1 MALYET
7 MKAAAAEVH
16 WAFGVRLARGAAV
29 SSAGEDLNGLRFRVA
44 VGAPRAPLTVHLWPA
59 TDEWSC
65 ECGAETDVCGHAAAA
80 VIAWHQAAR
89 GIAPADAAPTPA
101 GPRRVPAT
109 VGYRFSRMA
118 AGLAVD
124 RVAVKLGT
132 ETALRGPLTDK
143 APGGGPLTL
152 SDADLDA
159 ERCLPTG
166 WGAPLRRE
174 AAPGVLRA
182 LAGHPDLLLDGAPIA
197 VQGAPVL
204 PVVRVDDDPGGH
216 GIRLRVVRDSAIE
229 EVFPNGVVRCGGALR
244 PVARGEISAER
255 YAALVAGEVYGPAEL
270 PRLVGEV
277 LPALRALL
285 PVDVRTARLPTAADS
300 EVRLVVETEG
310 DGEVLV
316 LRPRLLYGDPPVAAV
331 ERGELVPLGRVI
343 PVRDRR
349 AEDALVRA
357 FQDETRLPYGTAT
370 RAQGAAAVRWVQ
382 RLGGARLRGEAW
394 RRFRPAPPLQ
404 PQVHIDGDRLSVDFG
419 GADPARVFAAWAAG
433 DSMVPVAEGWA
444 PLPVD
449 WLEQFGPILADLLA
463 AREPDGTVRRAAA
476 LDLGL
481 LAARLN
487 AAPPPSFAALA
498 PLLDGFAGLPR
509 ATLPA
514 DLRATLRAYQQQGV
528 DWLSFLR
535 DAGLGG
541 VLADDM
547 GLGKTLQALC
557 IVRGRTLVVA
567 PASVLPN
574 WEKEAA
580 RFRPGLRVHRYHGA
594 ARRLEPGPGLT
605 LTTWG
610 TLRADADA
618 LAAEDWDLVLLDEAQ
633 AIKNPESQV
642 AQAAFRLRAAAR
654 FALTGTPIENRLDEL
669 WSQLHF
675 ALPGFL
681 GGRSAFQERT
691 ARPVAAGDSAALDRL
706 RARVRPFLLRRMK
719 SVVAPE
725 LPPRTDLTLHVTLS
739 ADERAVYDAVRA
751 ATRAEVLRQLG
762 EGRGVIA
769 ALEALLRLRQAACHS
784 ALVPGQSALRSSKID
799 LLVGQLEQAAAEG
812 HKALVFSQ
820 WTSLL
825 DRVEPALR
833 AAGLDFARLDGST
846 RDRGAVVSHFQSA
859 DGPPVFLLSLQAGGT
874 GLNLT
879 AADHVFLLDPWW
891 NPAVEDQAA
900 DRAHRIGQDKP
911 VFVHRLVAEETVE
924 ERILALQER
933 KRALAEGVLG
943 GGGAVGGIT
952 REDLLALLE

>member
-1 MALYET
+1 MAVFET
-7 MKAAAAEVH
+7 MREAAAAAD
-16 WAFGVRLARGAAV
+16 WSFGVRLARDGAV
-29 SSAGEDLNGLRFRVA
+29 VSAGEDTGGLRFRVA
-44 VGAPRAPLTVHLWPA
+44 VGRGRAPLTVHLWPDTA
-59 TDEWSC
+59 EWSC
-65 ECGAETDVCGHAAAA
+65 ECGGDAEVCGHAAAA
-80 VIAWHQAAR
+80 VIAWNQAAR
-89 GIAPADAAPTPA
+89 GTGPVAAPPAPA
-101 GPRRVPAT
+101 GPGRAPST
-109 VGYRFSRMA
+109 VGYRFTRMA
-118 AGLAVD
+118 GGLGVD
-124 RVAVKLGT
+124 RVAVKLGQ
-132 ETALRGPLTDK
+132 EAPLRTPLSDK
-143 APGGGPLTL
+143 APGGGALLVT
-152 SDADLDA
+152 DADIAA
-159 ERCLPTG
+159 ERVLPVG

-174 AAPGVLRA
+174 AVPGLLRA
-182 LAGHPDLLLDGAPIA
+182 LSGAEGLLLDGAPVA
-197 VQGAPVL
+197 ANGAPVL
-204 PVVRVDDDPGGH
+204 PVVRVDDDPGGA
-216 GIRLRVVRDSAIE
+216 GLRLRLVRDPGITEAFSNSA
-229 EVFPNGVVRCGGALR
+229 VLCGGALR

-255 YAALVAGEVYGPAEL
+255 YAALVQGEVYGPGEL

-285 PVDVRTARLPTAADS
+285 PVDVRSTRLPSATDCR
-300 EVRLVVETEG
+300 VRLVIETEG

-316 LRPRLLYGDPPVAAV
+316 LRPRLLYGDPPVARV
-331 ERGELVPLGRVI
+331 ERGELVPTGRVI

-357 FQDETRLPYGTAT
+357 LQDETGLPYGIPT
-370 RAQGAAAVRWVQ
+370 RAQGPAAVRWVQ
-382 RLGGARLRGEAW
+382 RLGGGRLQGEAW
-394 RRFRPAPPLQ
+394 RRFRPAPPLE
-404 PQVHIDGDRLSVDFG
+404 PRVTIDGDRLDVDFG
-419 GADPARVFAAWAAG
+419 GADPSRVFAAWAAG
-433 DSMVPVAEGWA
+433 DTMVPVQDGWA
-444 PLPVD
+444 PLPAD
-449 WLEQFGPILADLLA
+449 WLAQFGPIVSDLLA
-463 AREPDGTVRRAAA
+463 ARGPDGVVRRAAA

-498 PLLDGFAGLPR
+498 PLLDGFTGLPR
-509 ATLPA
+509 AALPP

-528 DWLSFLR
+528 DWLAFLR

-541 VLADDM
+541 ILADDM

-557 IVRGRTLVVA
+557 IAHGRTLVVA

-580 RFRPGLRVHRYHGA
+580 RFRPGLRVTRYHGA
-594 ARRLEPGPGLT
+594 GRRLPAGPGLV

-610 TLRADADA
+610 TLRADAAA
-618 LAAEDWDLVLLDEAQ
+618 LGAVAWDLVLLDEAQ

-642 AQAAFRLRAAAR
+642 AQAAFGLSATVR

-675 ALPGFL
+675 AMPGLL
-681 GGRSAFQERT
+681 GGRSAFQERYGQ
-691 ARPVAAGDSAALDRL
+691 PIAAGDNATLERL
-706 RARVRPFLLRRMK
+706 RARVRPFLLRRRK

-725 LPPRTDLTLHVTLS
+725 LPPRTDITLHATLS

-784 ALVPGQSALRSSKID
+784 ALVPGQSATRSSKVD
-799 LLVGQLEQAAAEG
+799 LLVDQLDEAVQEG

-833 AAGLDFARLDGST
+833 AAGIDFCRLDGST
-846 RDRGAVVSHFQSA
+846 RDRGAVVERFQSA
-859 DGPPVFLLSLQAGGT
+859 SGPPVFLLSLQAGGT

-891 NPAVEDQAA
+891 NPAVEEQAA

-911 VFVHRLVAEETVE
+911 VFVHRLVAEDTVE

-943 GGGAVGGIT
+943 TGGAAAGIT
-952 REDLLALLE
+952 RDDLLALLE